1 METVKVRW
9 QRALGQWQVQALN
22 ISQELEWLALE
33 KWGEDLP
40 DLTQVRM
47 ILSASNYTCQWVNLP
62 GVSKRHLDKALPFA
76 LEESLI
82 EEVEHFHIVT
92 AGHKGKAKH
101 RVYAIKRDI
110 MEKLID
116 ACEIYN
122 IQLRELIPETSLLSK
137 NSFVKDGGDWLF
149 SLKGNVEGRY
159 PAALLSTLL
168 ESAFSE
174 EREIKELSID
184 VFNVDIDES
193 KLLKSQL
200 ETNFA
205 ETFDQINL
213 QMSDYLQVI
222 EGNIESDH
230 ADLLTGSLKVS
241 EPKKT
246 KQKQWWEPAAA
257 IAAAWVVIIGL
268 VFLVESSQIK
278 SKQKAVHGETVS
290 LYKQLFPGERVR
302 SLERQIKG
310 KLSSGNSNAEAVGF
324 IPLLHSSVSVLQQ
337 ENLKKAIQWQNFRY
351 NDRQGNLQIEITATE
366 LSQVQKYK
374 TLLEA
379 KGLSV
384 EISSAVNEGQ
394 IVKGRLKISKA

>member
-9 QRALGQWQVQALN
+9 HRGMGQWQIQALN
-22 ISQELEWLALE
+22 NSQESEWLALE

-76 LEESLI
+76 LEESLT
-82 EEVEHFHIVT
+82 EEVEDFHIVT

-122 IQLRELIPETSLLSK
+122 IQLRQLIPETSLLSK
-137 NSFVKDGGDWLF
+137 NTLVKNGDDWLF
-149 SLKGNVEGRY
+149 SLKGNTEGKC
-159 PAALLSTLL
+159 PAAFFSTLL
-168 ESAFSE
+168 ESVFKE
-174 EREIKELSID
+174 EKGIKDLSID
-184 VFNVDIDES
+184 VFNVDLDES

-200 ETNFA
+200 ETNFLD
-205 ETFDQINL
+205 TFEQINL
-213 QMSDYLQVI
+213 QMSDLAQVI
-222 EGNIESDH
+222 ESNIETDH

-241 EPKKT
+241 EPKKV
-246 KQKQWWEPAAA
+246 KQKQWWEPAVA
-257 IAAAWVVIIGL
+257 IAAVWVVIIAT
-268 VFLVESSQIK
+268 VFLVESSQLK
-278 SKQKAVHGETVS
+278 SKQKAIHKETVS

-310 KLSSGNSNAEAVGF
+310 KLSSGGSSSEAVGF

-337 ENLKKAIQWQNFRY
+337 EELNKAIQWQNFRY
-351 NDRQGNLQIEITATE
+351 NDRQGNLQVEITATE
-366 LSQVQKYK
+366 LSRVQKYK

-379 KGLSV
+379 KGLNV

-394 IVKGRLKISKA
+394 TVKGRLKISKA